1 MKVEVLYSQGCR
13 NHWPTVER
21 ARKVLADEG
30 ISSEV
35 LHIEV
40 PDARAAE
47 SLSFPGLRLFG

>member
-21 ARKVLADEG
+21 VRKVLADEG